1 MGVATAVA
9 IGGLAVSAAST
20 TMSFVQAGQQKKK
33 QREAEAK
40 AAEAMAEARK
50 KLEVNYA
57 EELAIQKEPYELER
71 EAMLAQGALAMQAG
85 VESDRGAETTAGK
98 LQMAQNQAQAGIRS
112 AMGQELQGI
121 QEKIINEESRL
132 RDVGVQLDLGE
143 VEGAQLAAR
152 DAEEARAQAMSE
164 GFQGVASTLQQGLA
178 MVPLFQQNTAA
189 QKAAV
194 GNMNMSTEEFQKFG
208 NVQGKKGGISKSMGA
223 AGTGPFTNL
232 DFEKVKGMSNK
243 EFRQFKRE
251 LSPLQ
256 QQMLF
261 QNPQYTQ
268 NYNPFDIY
276 K

>member
-1 MGVATAVA
+1 
-9 IGGLAVSAAST
+9 
-20 TMSFVQAGQQKKK
+20 MSFVQAGQQKKK

-57 EELAIQKEPYELER
+57 EELAVQKEPYELER
-71 EAMLAQGALAMQAG
+71 DALLAQGALGVQAG
-85 VESDRGAETTAGK
+85 RESDKGAEATVGRV
-98 LQMAQNQAQAGIRS
+98 QMAQNQAQAGIRS

-178 MVPLFQQNTAA
+178 MVPLFQKTASTKQLGKMQSEA
-189 QKAAV
+189 QKLNP
-194 GNMNMSTEEFQKFG
+194 NMTQGDFQKQVASLSGTKGYESLAGVGAMDANAFNATMSG
-208 NVQGKKGGISKSMGA
+208 YSKQQLLEMQKRMQQARALGSNMAQEYSGFLQG
-223 AGTGPFTNL
+223 F
-232 DFEKVKGMSNK
+232 
-243 EFRQFKRE
+243 
-251 LSPLQ
+251 
-256 QQMLF
+256 
-261 QNPQYTQ
+261 
-268 NYNPFDIY
+268 
-276 K
+276 

>member
-20 TMSFVQAGQQKKK
+20 TASFVQAGQQRRN

-57 EELAIQKEPYELER
+57 EERAIKKEPYELAR

-98 LQMAQNQAQAGIRS
+98 LQMAQNQGQADIRTS
-112 AMGQELQGI
+112 MGQELTDI
-121 QEKIINEESRL
+121 EKDIINEESRL

-152 DAEEARAQAMSE
+152 DAEEARTAAITQGFEGLSSTASQA
-164 GFQGVASTLQQGLA
+164 LD
-178 MVPLFQQNTAA
+178 MVPLFEKTAGVR
-189 QKAAV
+189 Q
-194 GNMNMSTEEFQKFG
+194 T
-208 NVQGKKGGISKSMGA
+208 KKLG
-223 AGTGPFTNL
+223 
-232 DFEKVKGMSNK
+232 
-243 EFRQFKRE
+243 
-251 LSPLQ
+251 
-256 QQMLF
+256 
-261 QNPQYTQ
+261 
-268 NYNPFDIY
+268 
-276 K
+276 

>member
-194 GNMNMSTEEFQKFG
+194 GNMNMSTEEFQKIG

-232 DFEKVKGMSNK
+232 DFEKVKGMSNR